1 MQYIFRSNGQYLGFI
16 QNSYLFSRDG
26 IYLGWIEGN
35 HVWDANG
42 QYRGFTQD
50 GKYILRNLYIIPPVP
65 RAPKALPAI
74 PALPAPATNIVAINL
89 PIGYVD
95 AF

>member
-16 QNSYLFSRDG
+16 QNGYLFSRDG
-26 IYLGWIEGN
+26 IYLGWVEDN

-42 QYRGFTQD
+42 QYRGFIKD
-50 GKYILRNLYIIPPVP
+50 SRYILRNLYIVPPVS

-74 PALPAPATNIVAINL
+74 PALPVPTANIVAINL